1 MRQVSLFFKTAV
13 LCLAVSASARNQKGN
28 GKSPIISGNVNLH
41 HRSPITLT
49 AKDASLSEILRVLAE
64 RSGMNFVAGE
74 GVHQEKITLILNRTP
89 LDEAINLLVRAAGL
103 SYEVIGNSVL
113 IAKPDK
119 LKEEVGLSSYVV
131 ELKYAQA
138 HEVANMLSDLTKNV
152 KIDEGGNRLVCYT
165 SPRVILEIERI
176 VRSIDHPHILVLLET
191 RLIEVSLDKLDQRGI
206 KWNELSPLEMEVIY
220 PEETFKDGI
229 RAENWIKGQIDFNL
243 KLDMLLQNGDARMLM
258 NSKLTTTNNR
268 EASLHIGEV
277 IPYTVQSYNMNSSA
291 GGGANMQVE
300 KENVGVILTMTPHV
314 NEENQITLNL
324 APEVS
329 NITGWKGQYG
339 DMPLVRT
346 RKTNTTIR
354 VENGQKIF
362 LAGLLSEE
370 ETFTTFKVPVLGEI
384 PIIGMLFQNRRKD
397 IIRKNLIIEVVP
409 RIINDPKEIQKI
421 LEGDLG
427 ETVNETDTTG
437 SVQLYQEPTR
447 QEQPAAD
454 ENNATAPQEEPEI
467 LQTPEQ
473 EQGVQPAPVN
483 QEQ

>member
-1 MRQVSLFFKTAV
+1 MNAKRSGATNMKEGVLRRTLLLIPTVV
-13 LCLAVSASARNQKGN
+13 LCYVAGAGAQTSDVGEE
-28 GKSPIISGNVNLH
+28 SPIIAENANLR

-49 AKDASLSEILRVLAE
+49 AKDANLSEILRVLAE

-74 GVHQEKITLILNRTP
+74 GVHREKITLILNKTP

-103 SYEVIGNSVL
+103 AYEVIGNSVL
-113 IAKPDK
+113 IAEPEK

-131 ELKYAQA
+131 KLKYAQA
-138 HEVANMLSDLTKNV
+138 NEVAKMLSDLTKNI

-191 RLIEVSLDKLDQRGI
+191 RLIEVSLDKLDQRGM
-206 KWNELSPLEMEVIY
+206 KWNELAPLEMQIAY
-220 PEETFKDGI
+220 PESQLNKGI
-229 RAENWIKGQIDFNL
+229 NRNKWVKMPLDFDF
-243 KLDMLLQNGDARMLM
+243 KLDMMLQNGDAHMLM

-268 EASLHIGEV
+268 EASLHIGEIV
-277 IPYTVQSYNMNSSA
+277 PYTVQQYNMGSNAS
-291 GGGANMQVE
+291 GGGANLTVE
-300 KENVGVILTMTPHV
+300 KERVGVLITMTPHV

-329 NITGWKGQYG
+329 NITAWKGQFG

-354 VENGQKIF
+354 VEDGQKIF

-409 RIINDPKEIQKI
+409 RIIRDPKEIQKI
-421 LEGDLG
+421 LEEDTSETSG
-427 ETVNETDTTG
+427 ETGTRGGRERTQQQRPTVQPITNETGNAVND
-437 SVQLYQEPTR
+437 SVGQQ
-447 QEQPAAD
+447 
-454 ENNATAPQEEPEI
+454 
-467 LQTPEQ
+467 
-473 EQGVQPAPVN
+473 
-483 QEQ
+483 